1 MPELDGVTIIALASF
16 AALVLGWLVAPTETV
31 THVHVASVSKKVVGE
46 AVAA

>member
-31 THVHVASVSKKVVGE
+31 THVHVATKKVAHE